1 MAHQLTEIQG
11 IDPTYLEQLA
21 TVGINT
27 VDQLLAAGSNLKGI
41 EQLVEATAIN
51 YQEMINLVQKADLFR
66 IQGITISHLQLLQ
79 ELNIKNSQDLS
90 QQFPETLY
98 DKLVHTH
105 RQKQLKSQLPNLSL
119 VRSWVAQA
127 INYHSAHPEAVL
139 EKPKNSQ
146 KKWSIDW
153 AD

>member
-1 MAHQLTEIQG
+1 MAHQLTEIKG
-11 IDPTYLEQLA
+11 IDQTYLEQLA
-21 TVGINT
+21 NIGINT
-27 VDQLLAAGSNLKGI
+27 VDQLLVAGANLKGI

-66 IQGITISHLQLLQ
+66 IQGITTNDLKLLQ
-79 ELNIKNSQDLS
+79 QLNINNSQDLS

-98 DKLVHTH
+98 DKLVNTH
-105 RQKQLKSQLPNLSL
+105 RRQQLKSQLPNLSL

-139 EKPKNSQ
+139 EKPKDNQ

>member
-1 MAHQLTEIQG
+1 MAHQLTEIEG
-11 IDPTYLEQLA
+11 IDPIYLEQLA
-21 TVGINT
+21 SIGINT

-41 EQLVEATAIN
+41 EKLVAGTAIN

-66 IQGITISHLQLLQ
+66 IQGITTNDLQLLQ

-98 DKLVHTH
+98 DKLVNTH

-139 EKPKNSQ
+139 EKPKDSQ

>member
-1 MAHQLTEIQG
+1 MVHQLKEISG
-11 IDPTYLEQLA
+11 IEPAYLEQLA
-21 TVGINT
+21 SIGIHT
-27 VDQLLAAGSNLKGI
+27 VDQLLAVGYNLKGL

-51 YQEMINLVQKADLFR
+51 YQEIINLVQKADLFR
-66 IQGITISHLQLLQ
+66 IQGITTNDLQLLQ
-79 ELNIKNSQDLS
+79 ELNINNSQDLS

-98 DKLVHTH
+98 NKLVGIH
-105 RQKQLKSQLPNLSL
+105 RQKHLKSQMPNLSL

-139 EKPKNSQ
+139 EKPKDSQ
-146 KKWSIDW
+146 QKWSIDW